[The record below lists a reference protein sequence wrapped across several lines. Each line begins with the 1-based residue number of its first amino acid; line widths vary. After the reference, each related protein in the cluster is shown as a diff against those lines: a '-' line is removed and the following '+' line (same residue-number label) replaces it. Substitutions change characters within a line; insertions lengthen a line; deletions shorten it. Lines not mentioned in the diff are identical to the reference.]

1 MNDFGFLTDL
11 YEDLYLWLSSN
22 SPGEKA
28 TKGYFKNKDKKVW
41 GKIINKVKE
50 LESKSYL
57 NDVENDFLNCKYIG
71 KSYRVIRY
79 NERRKGHI
87 YLSDCYQSSSKTISG
102 IDNVKLHGDVIL
114 IELFSSKQSYSID
127 LFKILEFMIKHRLIL
142 YKDEFDINHRNVL
155 SLENYYDEEEV
166 LVKINEENIRNV
178 YIYNSQSKIC
188 KELDRNK
195 WFRSNMQ

>member
-1 MNDFGFLTDL
+1 MNEFEFLSDL
-11 YEDLYLWLSSN
+11 YEELYLWLASKT
-22 SPGEKA
+22 PGEHT
-28 TKGYFKNKDKKVW
+28 TKGYFKNTDKKVW
-41 GKIINKVKE
+41 NKIINKIKE

-57 NDVENDFLNCKYIG
+57 NDVEKEFLKCKYIG

-79 NERRKGHI
+79 NERRKGNI
-87 YLSDCYQSSSKTISG
+87 YLLDCYQSCSKTISG

-178 YIYNSQSKIC
+178 CIYNSQSKIY

>member
-1 MNDFGFLTDL
+1 MNDFDFLTDL

-22 SPGEKA
+22 TPGEYV
-28 TKGYFKNKDKKVW
+28 TKGYFKKKDKKVW
-41 GKIINKVKE
+41 DKIIEKIKE
-50 LESKSYL
+50 LESKKHL
-57 NDVENDFLNCKYIG
+57 TEVEKNFLRCKYIG

-79 NERRKGHI
+79 NERSKGHI
-87 YLSDCYQSSSKTISG
+87 YLLNCYQSCSKTISG

-142 YKDEFDINHRNVL
+142 YKDEFDKKHRNVL
-155 SLENYYDEEEV
+155 SLEYYYDEEEV
-166 LVKINEENIRNV
+166 LVKINAENIRNV

-188 KELDRNK
+188 KDLDRNK
-195 WFRSNMQ
+195 WFRSNMR

>member
-1 MNDFGFLTDL
+1 MNGFDFLTDL

-22 SPGEKA
+22 TPGEYV

-41 GKIINKVKE
+41 DKIINKMKE

-57 NDVENDFLNCKYIG
+57 NEVEKEFLGCKYIG

-87 YLSDCYQSSSKTISG
+87 YLLNCYQSCSKTISG

-155 SLENYYDEEEV
+155 SLEKYYEEEEV

-178 YIYNSQSKIC
+178 YIYNSQSEIC

>member
-11 YEDLYLWLSSN
+11 YEELYLWLSSN
-22 SPGEKA
+22 SPGEYV
-28 TKGYFKNKDKKVW
+28 TKGYFKSKDKKVW
-41 GKIINKVKE
+41 DKIINKIKE

-57 NDVENDFLNCKYIG
+57 NDVEKDFLNCKYVG

-87 YLSDCYQSSSKTISG
+87 YLLDCYQSCSKTISG

-142 YKDEFDINHRNVL
+142 YKDEFDINHRDVL